1 MKNRKQILILVA
13 LVLAVALMAG
23 LYFATRPQ
31 TQAGEKTFTVTVV
44 HKDGSTKDFTYTS
57 EEEFVGAV
65 VLAEGLVQGEVGDY
79 GLMVETVDGETAIY
93 EKDNAYW
100 AWYVGE
106 EYAITGID
114 QTPITD
120 GGVYQLIYTASEG

>member
-1 MKNRKQILILVA
+1 MKNRKQMLILVA

-44 HKDGSTKDFTYTS
+44 HKDGSTKVFTYTS

>member
-114 QTPITD
+114 QTPITE